1 MSKSPEKSNE
11 TIKKLADNLSVK
23 AFERFFDFKEKGTSF
38 KTEIIAGLT
47 TFMTMAYI
55 VFVQPAVL
63 SQAGMD
69 FGAVMMATCLS
80 AAIATL
86 IMGLHANYSI
96 GVASGMGENFFFV
109 FTVVLGMGFAWQK
122 ALGAV
127 FISGVL
133 FVVLTAFKIR
143 EMIVDAVPQSLKD
156 SIAGGIGLF
165 IAFIGLLQSGI
176 IEKSP
181 GGILRLGDLRNI
193 PVLLSIFG
201 LVVTAILMTR
211 KITGAI
217 LIGIL
222 LSAILGLFLGVI
234 HYTGSVVSFP
244 PSLSPTFLKMDIRG
258 ALKTDFITVTIVFLF
273 MVMFDTIGTLIGV
286 AEVAG
291 FLKNGRIPRASRA
304 LMADDVGTT
313 VGAVLGTST
322 VTAYIESTTGISQ
335 GGRTGFVSVVI
346 SILFLL
352 SIPFYPLVRM
362 IGGGYEVSHSVF
374 IYPITAPA
382 LIIVGS
388 LMIQAI
394 KNVEWDDLT
403 EGIPAFLTLIG
414 IPFTFSIADGLCFGF
429 ISYPLL
435 KLLSG
440 KGRTVS
446 WLYIPLRTSFHSSAH
461 FFKHKVSRANSSET
475 PL

>member
-1 MSKSPEKSNE
+1 MSKSHLEKSA
-11 TIKKLADNLSVK
+11 ADSSVG
-23 AFERFFDFKEKGTSF
+23 AIERFFGFKEKGASF
-38 KTEIIAGLT
+38 KTEVIAGLT

-55 VFVQPAVL
+55 IFVQPAVL

-69 FGAVMMATCLS
+69 FGAVTMATCLS
-80 AAIATL
+80 AATGTL
-86 IMGLHANYSI
+86 IMGLYANYPI

-109 FTVVLGMGFAWQK
+109 FTVVLSMGFAWQK

-133 FVVLTAFKIR
+133 FIVLTIFRIR
-143 EMIVDAVPQSLKD
+143 EMIIDAVPQSLKD

-181 GGILRLGDLRNI
+181 GGILSLGDLRKV
-193 PVLLSIFG
+193 PVILSIFG
-201 LVVTAILMTR
+201 LVVTAILMAR
-211 KITGAI
+211 RISGAI

-222 LSAILGLFLGVI
+222 ISAILGLFLGII
-234 HYTGSVVSFP
+234 HYSGSVVSFP
-244 PSLSPTFLKMDIRG
+244 PSLSPTFLKMDIKG
-258 ALKTDFITVTIVFLF
+258 ALETDFVTVTIVFLF

-291 FLKNGRIPRASRA
+291 FLKNGRLPRASRA
-304 LMADDVGTT
+304 LMADALGTV
-313 VGAVLGTST
+313 VGAALGTST
-322 VTAYIESTTGISQ
+322 VTAYIESTTGVSQ
-335 GGRTGFVSVVI
+335 GGRTGFVAVI
-346 SILFLL
+346 LSILFLI

-362 IGGGYEVSHSVF
+362 IGVGYEISHGVF
-374 IYPITAPA
+374 IYPLTAPA

-388 LMIQAI
+388 LMIQSV
-394 KNVEWDDLT
+394 KNVKWDDLT

-440 KGRTVS
+440 KGKTVS
-446 WLYIPLRTSFHSSAH
+446 WLIYLLGVLSIARYIFLNI
-461 FFKHKVSRANSSET
+461 K
-475 PL
+475 

>member
-1 MSKSPEKSNE
+1 MSKPHLEKS
-11 TIKKLADNLSVK
+11 KADPSIR
-23 AFERFFDFKEKGTSF
+23 AIERFFDFKEKGTSF

-55 VFVQPAVL
+55 IFVQPAVL

-80 AAIATL
+80 AAFGTL
-86 IMGLHANYSI
+86 IMGLYANYPI
-96 GVASGMGENFFFV
+96 GVAPGMGENFFFV

-133 FVVLTAFKIR
+133 FIVLTVFRIR

-181 GGILRLGDLRNI
+181 EGILSLGDLRKV

-201 LVVTAILMTR
+201 LAVTAVLMAR
-211 KITGAI
+211 RVTGAI
-217 LIGIL
+217 LIGIII
-222 LSAILGLFLGVI
+222 SAILGLFLGVI
-234 HYTGSVVSFP
+234 HYSGGIVSFP
-244 PSLSPTFLKMDIRG
+244 PSLSPTFLKMDIKG
-258 ALKTDFITVTIVFLF
+258 AFETNFITVTIVFLF

-286 AEVAG
+286 AQVAG
-291 FLKNGRIPRASRA
+291 FLRNGRLPRASRA
-304 LMADDVGTT
+304 LMADALGTA
-313 VGAVLGTST
+313 VGAALGTST

-335 GGRTGFVSVVI
+335 GGRTGFVAVII
-346 SILFLL
+346 SILFLI

-362 IGGGYEVSHSVF
+362 IGGGYEVSHGVF
-374 IYPITAPA
+374 VYPITAPA

-388 LMIQAI
+388 LMIQAV
-394 KNVEWDDLT
+394 KNVKWDDFT

-440 KGRTVS
+440 KGKTVS
-446 WLYIPLRTSFHSSAH
+446 WLIYLLGVLSTVRYVFLNIR
-461 FFKHKVSRANSSET
+461 
-475 PL
+475 

>member
-1 MSKSPEKSNE
+1 MSKPHLEKS
-11 TIKKLADNLSVK
+11 KADPSIR
-23 AFERFFDFKEKGTSF
+23 AIERFFDFKEKGTSF

-55 VFVQPAVL
+55 IFVQPAVL

-80 AAIATL
+80 AAFGTL
-86 IMGLHANYSI
+86 IMGLYANYPI
-96 GVASGMGENFFFV
+96 GVAPGMGENFFFV

-133 FVVLTAFKIR
+133 FIVLTVFRIR

-181 GGILRLGDLRNI
+181 EGILSLGDLRKV

-201 LVVTAILMTR
+201 LAVTAVLMAR
-211 KITGAI
+211 RVTGAI
-217 LIGIL
+217 LIGIII
-222 LSAILGLFLGVI
+222 SAILGLFLGVI
-234 HYTGSVVSFP
+234 RYSGGIVSLP
-244 PSLSPTFLKMDIRG
+244 PSLSSTFLKMDIKG
-258 ALKTDFITVTIVFLF
+258 AFETNFITVTIVFLF

-286 AEVAG
+286 AQVAG
-291 FLKNGRIPRASRA
+291 FLRNGRLPRASRA
-304 LMADDVGTT
+304 LMADALGTA
-313 VGAVLGTST
+313 VGAALGTST

-335 GGRTGFVSVVI
+335 GGRTGFVAVII
-346 SILFLL
+346 SILFLI

-362 IGGGYEVSHSVF
+362 IGGGYEVSHGVF
-374 IYPITAPA
+374 VYPITAPA

-388 LMIQAI
+388 LMIQAV
-394 KNVEWDDLT
+394 KNVKWDDFT

-440 KGRTVS
+440 KGKTVS
-446 WLYIPLRTSFHSSAH
+446 WLIYLLGVLSTVRYVFLNIR
-461 FFKHKVSRANSSET
+461 
-475 PL
+475 

>member
-1 MSKSPEKSNE
+1 MSKPHLEKS
-11 TIKKLADNLSVK
+11 KADPSVG
-23 AFERFFDFKEKGTSF
+23 AIERFFDFKEKGTSF

-55 VFVQPAVL
+55 IFVQPAVL

-80 AAIATL
+80 AAFGTL
-86 IMGLHANYSI
+86 IMGLYANYPI
-96 GVASGMGENFFFV
+96 GVAPGMGENFFFV

-133 FVVLTAFKIR
+133 FIVLTVFRIR

-181 GGILRLGDLRNI
+181 EGILSLGDLRKV

-201 LVVTAILMTR
+201 LAVTAVLMAR
-211 KITGAI
+211 RVTGAI
-217 LIGIL
+217 LIGIII
-222 LSAILGLFLGVI
+222 SAILGLFLGVI
-234 HYTGSVVSFP
+234 RYSGGIVSLP
-244 PSLSPTFLKMDIRG
+244 PSLSSTFLKMDIKG
-258 ALKTDFITVTIVFLF
+258 AFETNFITVTIVFLF

-286 AEVAG
+286 AQVAG
-291 FLKNGRIPRASRA
+291 FLRNGRLPRASRA
-304 LMADDVGTT
+304 LMADALGTA
-313 VGAVLGTST
+313 VGAALGTST

-335 GGRTGFVSVVI
+335 GGRTGFVAVII
-346 SILFLL
+346 SILFLI

-362 IGGGYEVSHSVF
+362 IGGGYEVSHGVF
-374 IYPITAPA
+374 VYPITAPA

-388 LMIQAI
+388 LMIQAV
-394 KNVEWDDLT
+394 KNVKWDDFT

-440 KGRTVS
+440 KGKTVS
-446 WLYIPLRTSFHSSAH
+446 WLIYLLGVLSTVRYVFLNIR
-461 FFKHKVSRANSSET
+461 
-475 PL
+475 

>member
-1 MSKSPEKSNE
+1 VSKTRSEKSNKAIE
-11 TIKKLADNLSVK
+11 KLTDNLGMK
-23 AFERFFDFKEKGTSF
+23 ALEGFFDFKEKGTSL
-38 KTEIIAGLT
+38 KTEVIAGLT

-55 VFVQPAVL
+55 IFVQPAVL
-63 SQAGMD
+63 AQAGMD

-86 IMGLHANYSI
+86 VMGLYANYPI

-133 FVVLTAFKIR
+133 FIVLTIFKIR

-181 GGILRLGDLRNI
+181 AGILSLGDLTKV

-201 LVVTAILMTR
+201 LTITVILMTR
-211 KITGAI
+211 GITGAI

-222 LSAILGLFLGVI
+222 LSAILGLFVGVI
-234 HYTGSVVSFP
+234 HYPGSIVSFP
-244 PSLSPTFLKMDIRG
+244 PPLSPTFLKMDIRG
-258 ALKTDFITVTIVFLF
+258 ALETDFITVTVVFLF

-291 FLKNGRIPRASRA
+291 FLRNGRLPRASRA
-304 LMADDVGTT
+304 LMADAVGTT
-313 VGAVLGTST
+313 VGAALGTST
-322 VTAYIESTTGISQ
+322 VTAYIESITGVSQ
-335 GGRTGFVSVVI
+335 GGRTGFVAVII

-352 SIPFYPLVRM
+352 SIPFYPIVRM
-362 IGGGYEVSHSVF
+362 VGGGYEVSHGVF

-382 LIIVGS
+382 LVIVGS
-388 LMIQAI
+388 LMIQAV
-394 KNVEWDDLT
+394 KNVKWDDFT

-435 KLLSG
+435 KLLSRKG
-440 KGRTVS
+440 KTVS
-446 WLYIPLRTSFHSSAH
+446 WLIYLLGVLSIARYLFLSIR
-461 FFKHKVSRANSSET
+461 
-475 PL
+475 